1 MATASQRARTPVA
14 LAAEKKL
21 GPRAQLTRSHT
32 PHLLDPAVSAA
43 KKRYNEAHALANVIS
58 FNEIPKLVDELQSTL
73 PEVVTTTLARLAALI
88 EALEEA

>member
-21 GPRAQLTRSHT
+21 GPRAQLARSHT

-43 KKRYNEAHALANVIS
+43 KKRY
-58 FNEIPKLVDELQSTL
+58 DEGSTL
-73 PEVVTTTLARLAALI
+73 MVETPARKTKSTRAYAPPPCSWLYAMAVDGQFFD
-88 EALEEA
+88 

>member
-43 KKRYNEAHALANVIS
+43 KKRYDEAHAL
-58 FNEIPKLVDELQSTL
+58 L
-73 PEVVTTTLARLAALI
+73 
-88 EALEEA
+88 